1 LHNKDVGRLSCKN
14 LPTAI
19 HFQLASLSNNVFQ
32 LGLSYDVFGTLW
44 MNWKDVGEAE
54 TQKKKFFSTMA

>member
-1 LHNKDVGRLSCKN
+1 MCCKN

-19 HFQLASLSNNVFQ
+19 HFQLASLSNNIFQ
-32 LGLSYDVFGTLW
+32 LGLSHDVFGTLW

-54 TQKKKFFSTMA
+54 KQKKKIFFQPWPENC